1 MSDALDCRDRTLGH
15 MTRLA
20 GSIFRQ
26 QKPRR
31 ARRSSYQSWLDSF
44 GKFFIQS
51 INVISLGCEL
61 WAVFEFHLHSRNM
74 QIQDA
79 NTSVGVAVAGVEV
92 LDRSLG
98 PRGPPIAPPGVG
110 WLAVIGTLLS
120 YNEPTGV

>member
-15 MTRLA
+15 MTSLA

-31 ARRSSYQSWLDSF
+31 ACHSSYQSWFDSF
-44 GKFFIQS
+44 GKFFIQG
-51 INVISLGCEL
+51 INVISLGREL
-61 WAVFEFHLHSRNM
+61 WAIFEFHLHSRNM

-79 NTSVGVAVAGVEV
+79 NTSAGAAAAGVEV

-98 PRGPPIAPPGVG
+98 TRGPQITGG
-110 WLAVIGTLLS
+110 RMIS
-120 YNEPTGV
+120 STGVWLHLYF